1 MNNLLFSILIFILGL
16 IIGIVLFLFISYLK
30 KQKEKKDSESM
41 IEKAKKDADKIKRN
55 SLFETKEEIHKSFI
69 QKNAKRTKDKI
80 IQKNKNK
87 MYRRFVNSNEKD

>member
-55 SLFETKEEIHKSFI
+55 SLFETKEEIHKL
-69 QKNAKRTKDKI
+69 KLEADKEI
-80 IQKNKNK
+80 K
-87 MYRRFVNSNEKD
+87 EKKTEIKESENRLLLFFCR